1 VAAIVLV
8 FLESEKI
15 GGGERERERER
26 EVWFSGKRRRGRG
39 RLAYVMLF
47 EREKGGLFLG

>member
-1 VAAIVLV
+1 MAAIVMV

-15 GGGERERERER
+15 GGGRERCGFLERGEG
-26 EVWFSGKRRRGRG
+26 EGGG
-39 RLAYVMLF
+39 GLAYVMLF

>member
-1 VAAIVLV
+1 LV

-15 GGGERERERER
+15 GGGKRERER

-39 RLAYVMLF
+39 GLAYVMLF

>member
-15 GGGERERERER
+15 GGERERCGFLERGEG
-26 EVWFSGKRRRGRG
+26 EGGG
-39 RLAYVMLF
+39 LAYVMLF